1 MTNKNNDLLVSHIM
15 PNVMYSNSGLINELN
30 KILMKGVNERLS
42 IEKLLKFG
50 TINDPPLGEFKT
62 EEFEE
67 YGEKK
72 IKVSITVYEKA
83 YILIPI
89 SICEILGFD
98 PINDTCDNV
107 IISPSGY
114 SVCFLNNIESPVTIN
129 FSGFFDI
136 NRLRP
141 EYLMIYT
148 DIIEQAIV
156 GNSFSKLI
164 KIVPV
169 YHESTDSYKT
179 LEFKNKE
186 FHSLEN
192 TLVKR
197 IKFEIRS
204 HSGDLINFM
213 EGSKIFINLLFSK

>member
-1 MTNKNNDLLVSHIM
+1 
-15 PNVMYSNSGLINELN
+15 
-30 KILMKGVNERLS
+30 
-42 IEKLLKFG
+42 
-50 TINDPPLGEFKT
+50 
-62 EEFEE
+62 
-67 YGEKK
+67 
-72 IKVSITVYEKA
+72 VYEKA

-98 PINDTCDNV
+98 PINDVSENV
-107 IISPSGY
+107 ILSPSGY
-114 SVCFLNNIESPVTIN
+114 SVCFLNNIEFPVTIN

-148 DIIEQAIV
+148 DIIEQTIV

-169 YHESTDSYKT
+169 YHESTDSYKN